1 VTTAGAA
8 AAVSAA
14 AMAAVVTSQVS
25 RLQAAARGFVRA
37 HASGRLISTV
47 WVLRKFA
54 PPASPADADEGGGG
68 SGGGGGG
75 GSGRR
80 GSAPHA
86 VGVGAGAA
94 GEAGVRR
101 PLLTHEV
108 IAEAGLASYD
118 YARNPRYRE
127 AALLL
132 REAAR
137 GAAASP

>member
-54 PPASPADADEGGGG
+54 PPASPADADDGGGG

-75 GSGRR
+75 GGGRR
-80 GSAPHA
+80 GSAPH
-86 VGVGAGAA
+86 VVGAGAAA

-127 AALLL
+127 AAQLL